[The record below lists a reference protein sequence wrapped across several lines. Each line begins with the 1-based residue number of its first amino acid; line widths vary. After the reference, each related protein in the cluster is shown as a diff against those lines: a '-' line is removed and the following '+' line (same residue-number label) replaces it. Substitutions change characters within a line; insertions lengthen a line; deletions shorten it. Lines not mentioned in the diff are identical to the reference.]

1 MITNMK
7 VADLPAKLR
16 NLSTILSEAGGTVML
31 PCNPAEYC
39 LGLAAGIEA
48 ALAQQEED
56 KTTTPVGQEYV
67 DGTRLGIA
75 ERAFVSAF
83 ARAIGALRAQA
94 PEEDSRIRRAA
105 AIAIAIEE
113 VVRVLD
119 DAPPSAPVGQE
130 LDEPRIGAS
139 THQQVLDALEDA
151 HDLSGPVHER
161 IKKLIEQ
168 RSKLASQAVDLENF
182 RESVLEEYAS
192 AGSPKTVEPTLDTPK
207 QAVNQWQPIET
218 APKDGTV
225 IIVTGAPELGY
236 TLPCVV
242 DALYDDG
249 GWQVNQWESPS
260 FAITPTH
267 WMPIPPIDQK
277 AGGAK

>member
-119 DAPPSAPVGQE
+119 AAPPSAPVGQE
-130 LDEPRIGAS
+130 PVSGVVLRDGNPTLLQDKHIKAS
-139 THQQVLDALEDA
+139 DVRL
-151 HDLSGPVHER
+151 
-161 IKKLIEQ
+161 
-168 RSKLASQAVDLENF
+168 
-182 RESVLEEYAS
+182 YAAPPAAQS
-192 AGSPKTVEPTLDTPK
+192 SSPKTVEPTLDTPK
-207 QAVNQWQPIET
+207 QAVDQWQPIET
-218 APKDGTV
+218 APKDGTI

-236 TLPCVV
+236 TIPCIV

-277 AGGAK
+277 VGGAK